1 MPSGMARSLL
11 TLMYQMLPVLCWDR
25 SWLLLM
31 QTSFIQTHLKMHT
44 QACKGTQMH
53 LFLHLSYRKWTAPT
67 HSSFRNKFG
76 CYWLK
81 STLPRTHFPS
91 LPLTDCPTL
100 HLSPC
105 LHNSPPSSS
114 LRLFYCCHLLFAL
127 HGFWLQPRGNFASST
142 EFTYKHI
149 HACTWGEKK
158 KYMPSEDLFIKC
170 AVKSCQAFHIRAH
183 FSSPRLPERKGSNK
197 SAPQCNFYNVT
208 FTTLYYSSSINS
220 VLWTCV
226 HRDHF
231 IGIVNSC
238 YWCWCQGLTRRQVI
252 KHRPRNV
259 LMLQKNASL

>member
-1 MPSGMARSLL
+1 
-11 TLMYQMLPVLCWDR
+11 
-25 SWLLLM
+25 
-31 QTSFIQTHLKMHT
+31 MHT

-81 STLPRTHFPS
+81 SALPRTHFPS

-158 KYMPSEDLFIKC
+158 KILAFRGFVYQMC
-170 AVKSCQAFHIRAH
+170 CQIMSGISHQGTFFQPQAT
-183 FSSPRLPERKGSNK
+183 RKKGFK
-197 SAPQCNFYNVT
+197 
-208 FTTLYYSSSINS
+208 
-220 VLWTCV
+220 
-226 HRDHF
+226 
-231 IGIVNSC
+231 
-238 YWCWCQGLTRRQVI
+238 
-252 KHRPRNV
+252 
-259 LMLQKNASL
+259 